1 MNWRSSNPEFS
12 CNRTRRAATFIV
24 MLTFSETL
32 QTTAPVDSAPG
43 MDAALGAH
51 CTRTAVLAVQIGTQ
65 LGMPGTELKKLWL
78 GAQLH
83 DIGKVEIPDEILDVP
98 RALSPSE
105 RTEIE
110 RHPELGYASIKGTVD
125 PEVAAAVLYHH
136 ERVDGFGYPFGLVG
150 DDIPRIARVVAV
162 ADAYDVIRSVRPYKT
177 SWSLEFAVREL
188 HRNAGTQFD
197 ADVVTAALAVI
208 GSRPMGVS
216 VA

>member
-1 MNWRSSNPEFS
+1 
-12 CNRTRRAATFIV
+12 
-24 MLTFSETL
+24 MLTLSRTS
-32 QTTAPVDSAPG
+32 SAALPLHDDTG

-51 CTRTAVLAVQIGTQ
+51 CARTAAFAVQIGTQ
-65 LGMPGTELKKLWL
+65 LGMPGADLRTLWL

-83 DIGKVEIPDEILDVP
+83 DVGKLEIPSEILDVP
-98 RALSPSE
+98 RALLPSE
-105 RTEIE
+105 RSEIE
-110 RHPELGYASIKGTVD
+110 RHPGLGYQAVTGTVD
-125 PEVAAAVLYHH
+125 PDVAAAVLYHH

-150 DDIPRIARVVAV
+150 EDIPRIARVVAV

-188 HRNAGTQFD
+188 QRNAGTQFD
-197 ADVVTAALAVI
+197 SHVVGAALVCL